1 MDNSHGIMLMNN
13 EEKKPIPRKKTPHH
27 GLTKKHKNKTKYDR
41 KKLKKK
47 INDIKEELE

>member
-1 MDNSHGIMLMNN
+1 MLMNN

-27 GLTKKHKNKTKYDR
+27 GLTKKHKKKTKYER